1 MTCTKT
7 VPMDTQ
13 TATTPG
19 GRSIVPRDAT
29 FAKVSKS
36 SRCLV
41 DHELNIFS
49 FNKSTF
55 HIYSHFANFEHGFPF
70 LQPRMRRAALKPL
83 RPKRFIHL
91 R

>member
-29 FAKVSKS
+29 FAKVSRQDVWLITS
-36 SRCLV
+36 
-41 DHELNIFS
+41 
-49 FNKSTF
+49 STF
-55 HIYSHFANFEHGFPF
+55 FP
-70 LQPRMRRAALKPL
+70 LTNQ
-83 RPKRFIHL
+83 RFTFTHSL
-91 R
+91 TFC

>member
-41 DHELNIFS
+41 DHELNLFS
-49 FNKSTF
+49 
-55 HIYSHFANFEHGFPF
+55 
-70 LQPRMRRAALKPL
+70 L
-83 RPKRFIHL
+83 
-91 R
+91 